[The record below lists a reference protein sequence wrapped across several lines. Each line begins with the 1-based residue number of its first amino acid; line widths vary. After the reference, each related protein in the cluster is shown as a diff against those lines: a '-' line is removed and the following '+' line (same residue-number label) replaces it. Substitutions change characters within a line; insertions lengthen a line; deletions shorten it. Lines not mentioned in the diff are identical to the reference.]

1 MRLRPVTAGCAQCI
15 QWQIYSGQVDG
26 QARCGTAC
34 ALQYTRSPRRV
45 NGCGATR
52 RGLAVY
58 SIHPSTVVV
67 SPRPDPDARQHIAAT
82 RHDSPRVVAPA
93 VSPREHGRRT
103 EEPCEQRALGVVA
116 TSRRSQQPRLAS
128 HASHPKR
135 SDVTRTLQ
143 TKFTRTARLTLTA
156 RAELEASADPPRR
169 VSMMYCLVAVATA
182 RRRRRQTLG
191 LSERPLPS
199 HQKVLAKLNEKS
211 RRRRRNSVTDRD
223 REQRAGART
232 TATSSLVAQSRKKPS
247 SRGSTPGTTLHV
259 HAGKFTSVV
268 FQAEISPSHV
278 GRASGGEPNRH
289 RVP

>member
-1 MRLRPVTAGCAQCI
+1 MRLRPVTAGCAECI

-26 QARCGTAC
+26 QARRGTAC

-52 RGLAVY
+52 RGLAD
-58 SIHPSTVVV
+58 SIQPDTVVV
-67 SPRPDPDARQHIAAT
+67 SPRPDPDARQHIATT

-93 VSPREHGRRT
+93 VSPREHGRRA

-143 TKFTRTARLTLTA
+143 TKAFTRTARLTLTA

-191 LSERPLPS
+191 LSERPLPLPPKS
-199 HQKVLAKLNEKS
+199 SCKIEREKPTQTTQQRHRQRQGATG
-211 RRRRRNSVTDRD
+211 RRPHDRD
-223 REQRAGART
+223 
-232 TATSSLVAQSRKKPS
+232 LVP
-247 SRGSTPGTTLHV
+247 GSTKP
-259 HAGKFTSVV
+259 
-268 FQAEISPSHV
+268 
-278 GRASGGEPNRH
+278 
-289 RVP
+289 